1 MHIIVA
7 GAGVTGYQLLKIL
20 VANKHDVVVIDINRE
35 VCETVYAE
43 TGAMTIHGS
52 STDIRILDKAG
63 AKKADILLCLVRD
76 DATNIAT
83 AILAKSLGVPTII
96 ALLRKPD
103 YERAYRSAGITTI
116 ISLTDLILH
125 QLLIEIE
132 QPKVKKIMSLG
143 GGKAEICAVEIPPGA
158 KSVGLTVREI
168 AGQKRFPK
176 ECVLVGIYHSEE
188 DQFCIPRGD
197 HVLQEW
203 DTVFLIS
210 DTSLIKQATDF
221 LTR

>member
-7 GAGVTGYQLLKIL
+7 GAGVTGYQLLKLL

-35 VCETVYAE
+35 VCEAVYAE

-52 STDIRILDKAG
+52 STDISILDKAG
-63 AKKADILLCLVRD
+63 ARKADILLCLVRD

-132 QPKVKKIMSLG
+132 HSKVKKIMSL
-143 GGKAEICAVEIPPGA
+143 
-158 KSVGLTVREI
+158 S
-168 AGQKRFPK
+168 
-176 ECVLVGIYHSEE
+176 
-188 DQFCIPRGD
+188 IPR
-197 HVLQEW
+197 
-203 DTVFLIS
+203 
-210 DTSLIKQATDF
+210 
-221 LTR
+221 